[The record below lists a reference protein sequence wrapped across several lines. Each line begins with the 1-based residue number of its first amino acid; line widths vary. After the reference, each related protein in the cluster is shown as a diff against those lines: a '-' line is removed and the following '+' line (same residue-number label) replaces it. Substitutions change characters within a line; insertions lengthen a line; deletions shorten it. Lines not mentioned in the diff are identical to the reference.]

1 MIERWVAA
9 VWLVRALEGGPSA
22 PVETSR
28 FEDVDA
34 GQWWAPY
41 VERLAELG
49 VTRGC
54 ATEPDRFCPNSPVTR
69 GQMATFLARA
79 LRLEP
84 VDVVGFIDVAGN
96 RRRENIGAAAA
107 AGIVQGCPTG
117 SFRFCPGA
125 EVTRGEMA
133 VSLASA
139 LDLIA
144 PLPAAPVGRFAFTS
158 AQGNDEIFV
167 MDADGSNVR
176 RLTDND
182 VRDSDPVWSPDG
194 TRIAFESH
202 EDGYGEIVVMD
213 ADGANRQ
220 AVTNDRH
227 HDEYPVWSPDGT
239 QIAYTSN
246 RDRRYDV
253 VAIDADGSNRRQLT
267 DTASLDF
274 PSGVVARR

>member
-1 MIERWVAA
+1 M
-9 VWLVRALEGGPSA
+9 
-22 PVETSR
+22 
-28 FEDVDA
+28 
-34 GQWWAPY
+34 
-41 VERLAELG
+41 
-49 VTRGC
+49 
-54 ATEPDRFCPNSPVTR
+54 
-69 GQMATFLARA
+69 
-79 LRLEP
+79 
-84 VDVVGFIDVAGN
+84 VGFIDVAGN
-96 RRRENIGAAAA
+96 RHRENIGAAAA

-194 TRIAFESH
+194 TRLAFASER
-202 EDGYGEIVVMD
+202 DG
-213 ADGANRQ
+213 
-220 AVTNDRH
+220 DR
-227 HDEYPVWSPDGT
+227 
-239 QIAYTSN
+239 
-246 RDRRYDV
+246 DV
-253 VAIDADGSNRRQLT
+253 LMVNADGS
-267 DTASLDF
+267 
-274 PSGVVARR
+274 

>member
-1 MIERWVAA
+1 
-9 VWLVRALEGGPSA
+9 
-22 PVETSR
+22 
-28 FEDVDA
+28 
-34 GQWWAPY
+34 
-41 VERLAELG
+41 
-49 VTRGC
+49 
-54 ATEPDRFCPNSPVTR
+54 
-69 GQMATFLARA
+69 
-79 LRLEP
+79 
-84 VDVVGFIDVAGN
+84 
-96 RRRENIGAAAA
+96 
-107 AGIVQGCPTG
+107 
-117 SFRFCPGA
+117 
-125 EVTRGEMA
+125 
-133 VSLASA
+133 
-139 LDLIA
+139 
-144 PLPAAPVGRFAFTS
+144 
-158 AQGNDEIFV
+158 
-167 MDADGSNVR
+167 MDADGSR